1 MAWCEAMRRAL
12 IALLALSA
20 FPASAAAVTNAD
32 SAGRADA
39 NFDVRS
45 VATVPPDNAGGRR
58 APPRPARRRRDGV
71 GRRQDRRASARWAG

>member
-45 VATVPPDNAGGRR
+45 VATVPPDNAAAVARLPPGS
-58 APPRPARRRRDGV
+58 APARWCRSTTRPAP
-71 GRRQDRRASARWAG
+71 SARWAG